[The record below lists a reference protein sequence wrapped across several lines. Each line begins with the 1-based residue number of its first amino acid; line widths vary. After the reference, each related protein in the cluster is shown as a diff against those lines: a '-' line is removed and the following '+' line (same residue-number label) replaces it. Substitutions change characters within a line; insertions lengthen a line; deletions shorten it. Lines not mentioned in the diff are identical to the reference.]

1 MMPHM
6 LDFFSFLIIF
16 LYIPHLSSF
25 KYEISLGEKCRR
37 LYEMSFKDAIIP
49 FNNIKFQQYV
59 EIGAR
64 NYTVMVMFTALTKR
78 NCPICRPVY
87 EEYTILANSWR
98 LSNSLSNALFFTMID
113 HEDGYEIFNSFNIDS
128 VPTFYLFPP
137 KGKKKYYEV
146 FDIQTEG
153 ISAEKLA
160 KFIYTHIE
168 IQINILRQPSYSG
181 TVALILLCFLIG
193 GLLYLR
199 RNNLNFLY
207 QSNLWASISLFFIF
221 IMISGQMWNHIRGP
235 PFMHRNPR
243 TGGVNYIRHDGRA
256 QFIVESYIVIILYA
270 AITLGII
277 LLKEAMCSTKLD
289 NSKRKR
295 LSI

>member
-113 HEDGYEIFNSFNIDS
+113 HEDGYEIFNS
-128 VPTFYLFPP
+128 
-137 KGKKKYYEV
+137 
-146 FDIQTEG
+146 
-153 ISAEKLA
+153 
-160 KFIYTHIE
+160 
-168 IQINILRQPSYSG
+168 INILRQPSYSG

-289 NSKRKR
+289 NSKRKIIAILGLAL
-295 LSI
+295 LSIFFSLILSIFRSKYQGYPYSFLFK